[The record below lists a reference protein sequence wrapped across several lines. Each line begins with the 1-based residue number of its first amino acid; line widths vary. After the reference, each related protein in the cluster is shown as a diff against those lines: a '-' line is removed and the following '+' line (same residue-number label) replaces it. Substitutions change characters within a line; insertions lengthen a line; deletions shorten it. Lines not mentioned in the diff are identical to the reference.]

1 MIITAEIILLSQTAT
16 DCKFLF
22 FTFPI
27 DYSCYSW
34 SGIGCKDV
42 SRIHEIMQQLKIWE
56 IARVVI
62 PDFSRNRISKWLILL
77 RLKLLTWLPEMCI
90 SHFLWHKS
98 IYSSSQ
104 ILNFVKNS
112 FYCIHIQPFE
122 VVSEIHLPK
131 SRSELFQTSEL
142 QNHYHEN
149 FCYVL
154 KRSQT
159 RSNEV

>member
-1 MIITAEIILLSQTAT
+1 MLTCLKKQV
-16 DCKFLF
+16 
-22 FTFPI
+22 
-27 DYSCYSW
+27 DYSNYSW
-34 SGIGCKDV
+34 SGIGLKDV
-42 SRIHEIMQQLKIWE
+42 LGIHEIMQLREIWE
-56 IARVVI
+56 IVCIVI

-104 ILNFVKNS
+104 VLNFVKNS
-112 FYCIHIQPFE
+112 FYCIHIQCFE

-149 FCYVL
+149 FCYVFKTL
-154 KRSQT
+154 SNRLQRKYTKR
-159 RSNEV
+159 NAVA